1 MTVEEIH
8 REKVAM
14 DLIPSFSMETWL
26 LLATSLVLFYLY
38 GTYTHGLFKK
48 LGIPGPTP
56 LPFLGNIL
64 DYHKGF
70 WNIDKA
76 YFKKYGRFWGFYD
89 GRQPV
94 LAIMDPDMI
103 KTVLVKECYSVF
115 TNRRFLGPV
124 GFMKN
129 SIALSEDEEWK
140 RIRTLLSP
148 AFTSGKMKEM
158 FSIIGQYGDVLV
170 RNLRK
175 EAEKGKPINLK
186 EPKYILEKKK
196 QNCTKV
202 FEGRMYAMS
211 KLLLLQVNF
220 AFSLC
225 FPLFFF
231 LTVLFPFLTPVFE
244 ILNIC
249 VFPKSVTDFFTKSV
263 KRMTECRLKDEQKH
277 RLDFLQL
284 MINSQNSKETD
295 THKALSD
302 LELVAQSMT
311 FLFAGYE
318 PTSTALSFFA
328 YALATHPDVQQKL
341 QEEIDATFPNQAL
354 PTYNDLV
361 QMEYLDMVLNES
373 LRLYPVTGRLERIC
387 KKDVEISG
395 VFIPKGTVVMVP
407 VFTLHRDLDLW
418 PEPEEFRPERF
429 SKKNKDSINPY
440 IYLPFGTGPRNCI
453 GMRFA
458 IMNMKL
464 ALVRVLQNFSFK
476 PCKETQIHL
485 RMSTQGIIKTEK
497 PIILKV
503 EPRDGSVDRA

>member
-1 MTVEEIH
+1 
-8 REKVAM
+8 M

-26 LLATSLVLFYLY
+26 LLAISLVFLYLY
-38 GTYTHGLFKK
+38 GTSTHGLFKK

-56 LPFLGNIL
+56 LPFVGTALA
-64 DYHKGF
+64 YRKGF
-70 WNIDKA
+70 SGFDEKC
-76 YFKKYGRFWGFYD
+76 FRKYGRFWGFYD
-89 GRQPV
+89 GQQPV
-94 LAIMDPDMI
+94 LAITDPDMI

-148 AFTSGKMKEM
+148 TFTSGKMKEM

-186 EPKYILEKKK
+186 DIFGAYSMDVITSTSFGVNTDSLNNPQDPFVENAKKLFR
-196 QNCTKV
+196 
-202 FEGRMYAMS
+202 FEFFDP
-211 KLLLLQVNF
+211 LL
-220 AFSLC
+220 
-225 FPLFFF
+225 F
-231 LTVLFPFLTPVFE
+231 LIVLFPFLTPVFE

-263 KRMTECRLKDEQKH
+263 KRMKECRLKDEQKH

-361 QMEYLDMVLNES
+361 QMEYLDMVLHES
-373 LRLYPVTGRLERIC
+373 FRLYPVTGRLERIC
-387 KKDVEISG
+387 KKDVEIHG

-407 VFTLHRDLDLW
+407 VFTLHQDLDLW
-418 PEPEEFRPERF
+418 PEAEEFRPERF

-440 IYLPFGTGPRNCI
+440 TYLPFGTGPRNCI